1 MPQGWFNHIVRFM
14 LRSPLHGIMSS
25 STMLLTYTGR
35 KSGKKYT
42 LPIGYLR
49 QDDTLTTITSRSRVW
64 WRNLRRGADVTVLM
78 QGKQYKAHGEVV
90 EDQVSVVEGMIAYLS
105 HAPQQAKY
113 FNITLKDDGT
123 PDEQDLAREAKQS
136 ARLVIGNDGACI
148 SNKPAIWI
156 LIPHRWGTHA
166 KKGGLGVRPLLLM
179 GWRQAREML
188 CLLQEEHWID
198 LAVGIAHQ
206 LEVQMRA
213 GGSTGETHRPD
224 HVPRKDRLAA
234 GDVHQ
239 VQMGIE

>member
-123 PDEQDLAREAKQS
+123 PDEQDLAREAKQ
-136 ARLVIGNDGACI
+136 RVLVKL
-148 SNKPAIWI
+148 S
-156 LIPHRWGTHA
+156 
-166 KKGGLGVRPLLLM
+166 
-179 GWRQAREML
+179 
-188 CLLQEEHWID
+188 
-198 LAVGIAHQ
+198 LAQ
-206 LEVQMRA
+206 
-213 GGSTGETHRPD
+213 S
-224 HVPRKDRLAA
+224 
-234 GDVHQ
+234 
-239 VQMGIE
+239 